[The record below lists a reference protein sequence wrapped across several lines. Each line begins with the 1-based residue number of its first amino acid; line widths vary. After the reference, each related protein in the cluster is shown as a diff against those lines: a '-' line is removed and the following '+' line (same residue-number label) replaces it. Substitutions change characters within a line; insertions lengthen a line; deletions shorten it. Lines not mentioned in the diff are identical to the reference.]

1 MDSLNW
7 SLAKEIQT
15 AMDGALDFMS
25 KNSITMQ
32 NKNLHTIVSLAQ
44 GQEHIYIADQREY
57 TWMNCFPLL
66 PSLLSWCQYVS

>member
-15 AMDGALDFMS
+15 AMDSALDFMS

-32 NKNLHTIVSLAQ
+32 NKNYHTIVSSGQ
-44 GQEHIYIADQREY
+44 GQERIYFVFQR
-57 TWMNCFPLL
+57 
-66 PSLLSWCQYVS
+66 

>member
-15 AMDGALDFMS
+15 AMDGELDFMS

-32 NKNLHTIVSLAQ
+32 NKNLHTIVSL
-44 GQEHIYIADQREY
+44 GQEQAHIYIV
-57 TWMNCFPLL
+57 F
-66 PSLLSWCQYVS
+66 